1 MALKHKV
8 QSWIDAGW
16 LTFQEDGPNVKT
28 NPFTNHRGPMVNAM
42 EACVLQR
49 PKEMKDVVTSRRF
62 IFEALQEVS
71 MVSFYRHKGDSCLMH
86 PGASHDIE
94 ACSTTEELLQ
104 QLMDQGRFEISEGN
118 KGE

>member
-1 MALKHKV
+1 MKKLPEFALIPISYGDLLPFVIANQLAVCVALKHKV

-28 NPFTNHRGPMVNAM
+28 NPFTNHRGPM
-42 EACVLQR
+42 
-49 PKEMKDVVTSRRF
+49 
-62 IFEALQEVS
+62 VS

-104 QLMDQGRFEISEGN
+104 QLMDQGRFEISEGTREN
-118 KGE
+118 S